1 MAEPGQGEAVL
12 GVGVAGRHQ
21 GQGEALEA
29 GAGGR
34 EVEVEQVGQ
43 QSYHTHLQ
51 SSNTLFIIQIITN
64 IVPLEHE
71 KRVGELSIAPIA
83 LSAKYMPVSSTPS
96 SCIIEVAIFCL

>member
-1 MAEPGQGEAVL
+1 MQYTIVTDLLTVVFIDGDGVAEPGHEVAEPGQGEAVL

-51 SSNTLFIIQIITN
+51 SSNTLFIIQIIKN
-64 IVPLEHE
+64 IVI
-71 KRVGELSIAPIA
+71 K
-83 LSAKYMPVSSTPS
+83 ST
-96 SCIIEVAIFCL
+96 L